1 MDNIGA
7 LFGITIPIVAI
18 AGAFA
23 YAAYEKWQEGQEKQ
37 QALEAASGGQEAQN
51 RIRRIEDELK
61 MMRAEL
67 GNDMRDVKG
76 RLMMIEKLLRDVG

>member
-1 MDNIGA
+1 MDNIVA

-23 YAAYEKWQEGQEKQ
+23 YAAYEKWQEGQEKK
-37 QALEAASGGQEAQN
+37 QALEATSGGHEAQT
-51 RIRRIEDELK
+51 RIRRIEDEMT

-67 GNDMRDVKG
+67 GDDMRDVKE
-76 RLMMIEKLLRDVG
+76 RLMMIERLLQDVG